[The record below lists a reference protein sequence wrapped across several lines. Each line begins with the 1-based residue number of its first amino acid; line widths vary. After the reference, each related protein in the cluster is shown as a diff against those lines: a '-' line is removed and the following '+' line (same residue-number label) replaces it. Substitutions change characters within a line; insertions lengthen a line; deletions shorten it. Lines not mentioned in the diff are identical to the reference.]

1 MKNNNNDSELV
12 ITKQIYAAIIEGNA
26 EEVKIL
32 MKENPAH
39 LYEDV
44 VTGSWLHLAVREN
57 QLEIVKWLID
67 FGLDVNVANKNRGGT
82 ALSIAAQEGHY
93 EMVKYLL
100 KRGANVNFEPPHPYK
115 DVLFS
120 AILSGSKEVVQLLID
135 HGVDTT
141 IRYFERK
148 DAEVMAKEQ
157 NQTEILAL
165 IQAHNA
171 TLPADHVPRTTPK
184 EEDEDDGY
192 EEEDQY
198 VEEPEEPASHDVIRA
213 AFEEVYG
220 PIQTTYRHKYPS
232 QLFVQVHIIAPS
244 TAYPY
249 YVLFTTGMSDYAIGY
264 NLLYVENMM
273 KVPADWLE
281 GGADWLDREK
291 IWPINWLIKLACIPH
306 DENVQPARGVIVPN
320 KGDLADPYGI
330 ETYLSCMLISAPTDS
345 DIQHLQVEG

>member
-1 MKNNNNDSELV
+1 MENNNNDSELV

-26 EEVKIL
+26 EEVKTLI
-32 MKENPAH
+32 KENPAH

-120 AILSGSKEVVQLLID
+120 AILSGSREVVQLLID

-165 IQAHNA
+165 
-171 TLPADHVPRTTPK
+171 
-184 EEDEDDGY
+184 
-192 EEEDQY
+192 
-198 VEEPEEPASHDVIRA
+198 
-213 AFEEVYG
+213 
-220 PIQTTYRHKYPS
+220 
-232 QLFVQVHIIAPS
+232 
-244 TAYPY
+244 
-249 YVLFTTGMSDYAIGY
+249 
-264 NLLYVENMM
+264 
-273 KVPADWLE
+273 
-281 GGADWLDREK
+281 
-291 IWPINWLIKLACIPH
+291 
-306 DENVQPARGVIVPN
+306 
-320 KGDLADPYGI
+320 
-330 ETYLSCMLISAPTDS
+330 
-345 DIQHLQVEG
+345 